1 MVKVV
6 IDEATRAK
14 LFVAHTEIE
23 LVNEAGK
30 PLGRLA
36 PTLEGMLE
44 GWEPVTPALS
54 DEELDRRAADTS
66 GPTMTTE
73 ELLAYLKRPR

>member
-14 LFVAHTEIE
+14 LFVAQGVIE
-23 LVNEAGK
+23 LIDESGK
-30 PLGRLA
+30 PLGRLT
-36 PTLEGMLE
+36 PHWDRVPD
-44 GWEPVTPALS
+44 GWELVTPALS
-54 DEELDRRAADTS
+54 DEELDRLAADTS